1 MDKKQKKKLFLE
13 NLVDIGGK
21 IIDISLVIA
30 FVVIASV
37 VFYFL
42 AVKALWFLLT
52 VVGLVAAVVVIAE
65 IKTLIDIHKFTKSST
80 QRQNKE
86 KKKD

>member
-1 MDKKQKKKLFLE
+1 MNKKQKRQLFKE
-13 NLVDIGGK
+13 NFIDVGDK
-21 IIDISLVIA
+21 IIDITLVLML
-30 FVVIASV
+30 VVIIGAAIV
-37 VFYFL
+37 FL

-52 VVGLVAAVVVIAE
+52 VVGLVVAVFVIAE
-65 IKTLIDIHKFTKSST
+65 IKTLIDIHKFTNSSS

>member
-1 MDKKQKKKLFLE
+1 MDKKQKKQLFKE
-13 NLVDIGGK
+13 NFIDVGDT
-21 IIDISLVIA
+21 IIDITLVLML
-30 FVVIASV
+30 VVIIVAAIV
-37 VFYFL
+37 FL

-52 VVGLVAAVVVIAE
+52 VVGLIVAVVVIAE
-65 IKTLIDIHKFTKSST
+65 IKTLIDIHKFNKSSN

>member
-1 MDKKQKKKLFLE
+1 MDKKKKKKLFKE
-13 NLVDIGGK
+13 NFIDVGNT
-21 IIDISLVIA
+21 IIDITLVLMLVVIVVLVIA
-30 FVVIASV
+30 
-37 VFYFL
+37 FL

-65 IKTLIDIHKFTKSST
+65 IKTLIDIHKFTKSSS

>member
-1 MDKKQKKKLFLE
+1 MDKKQKKQLFKE
-13 NLVDIGGK
+13 NFIDVGDK
-21 IIDISLVIA
+21 MIDITLVLML
-30 FVVIASV
+30 VVIIGATIC
-37 VFYFL
+37 FL

-52 VVGLVAAVVVIAE
+52 VVGLVAIVVVIAE
-65 IKTLIDIHKFTKSST
+65 IKTLIDVHKFTKSLD

>member
-1 MDKKQKKKLFLE
+1 MNKKQKRQLFKE
-13 NLVDIGGK
+13 NFIDVGDT
-21 IIDISLVIA
+21 IIDITLVLML
-30 FVVIASV
+30 VVIIVAAIA
-37 VFYFL
+37 FL
-42 AVKALWFLLT
+42 AVKALWFLLKI
-52 VVGLVAAVVVIAE
+52 VGLVAAVVVIAE

>member
-1 MDKKQKKKLFLE
+1 MNKKQKKQLFKE
-13 NLVDIGGK
+13 NLIDVGDT
-21 IIDISLVIA
+21 IIDITLVLML
-30 FVVIASV
+30 VVIIVAAIA
-37 VFYFL
+37 FL

-52 VVGLVAAVVVIAE
+52 VVGLVVAVVVIAE
-65 IKTLIDIHKFTKSST
+65 IKTLIDIHKFTNSSS